1 MNRTEFLNIVTAGAN
16 VTADARSFTLA
27 DLRQIARA
35 AARSGATLTVTRAHF
50 FDASELHMIAAEGGT
65 HVTFP
70 DIRVED

>member
-1 MNRTEFLNIVTAGAN
+1 MKKTDFHNIVTAGAN

-27 DLRQIARA
+27 DLRQLARA
-35 AARSGATLTVTRAHF
+35 AAKSGATLTVTRAHF
-50 FDASELHMIAAEGGT
+50 FDASELYMIAAEGGT